1 MTSRDKTGHTAETV
15 LEPRTG
21 SSDVQWAAQCW
32 SGCCCCG
39 VPMMAAGLMMVLMV
53 AVYVLEVAVVVLSV
67 LDGAG
72 SQLLSDCRTRVRCTS
87 ATGKV
92 RQAVQCD
99 RDQE

>member
-1 MTSRDKTGHTAETV
+1 MTSRDKTGHTAEAV
-15 LEPRTG
+15 LKPRTG

-32 SGCCCCG
+32 SGCCG

-53 AVYVLEVAVVVLSV
+53 AVYVLEVVVLSV